1 MEIIVAPTG
10 SGISAHL
17 INEQIRRRQGTH
29 RQDNR
34 AHSQSGTSQGMGRD
48 LLAGGSGGTYFRMDG
63 EANETGRH

>member
-1 MEIIVAPTG
+1 MEIIVGPTG

-34 AHSQSGTSQGMGRD
+34 THSQPGTRQGMGLH
-48 LLAGGSGGTYFRMDG
+48 LLDG
-63 EANETGRH
+63 CGDRTHTGIHNEEDT